1 MPANIPLRH
10 ELKFFISEM
19 QYQVLSRQQ
28 ALYGYTA
35 AGTYTSRDEDIKCK
49 IRHGMLADFITL
61 DTDLLTCSAKEILN
75 AKVTATYIGGECV
88 FSR

>member
-1 MPANIPLRH
+1 M
-10 ELKFFISEM
+10 
-19 QYQVLSRQQ
+19 SRQQ

-35 AGTYTSRDEDIKCK
+35 AGAYTSRDEDTKGK
-49 IRHGMLADFITL
+49 IRPGMVADFVTL
-61 DTDLLTCSAKEILN
+61 DTDLLTCSAKEILD